1 MPEGFGFHSPPPMR
15 VVATAGGAGAGK
27 STLVRALTGRDPWAR
42 LPSGRVLALV
52 DRAAEAVLTSVA
64 TAEAV
69 VFVVAADQEWS
80 AQLAVQLDA
89 LHALDIRHGLLVV
102 TRADLADPGPVLR
115 RTRRAM
121 ATGAL
126 GRIESA
132 VVSARTG
139 AGIDRLR
146 LVLDRLAATLPPPPE
161 VPVRLWADGCAEAG
175 AEDKGVLVT
184 GTLLAGSIEREAELA
199 VGAQDRRLRVGGLES
214 LGRQVSAMSAPAR
227 ITVHLPE
234 AQPDESFT
242 GAALVTPG
250 RWRHVDVVDVR
261 LRPLPGRK
269 LGGVHGHLE
278 LGLGSAR
285 QPVFLRVLDGDIA
298 RLRLSEPLPLRIGDK
313 ALLRGCDQAP
323 LRSGAEVLAG
333 CTVLDILPPELAT
346 EAQLA
351 ARGLELMSR
360 SAIPNGGDELRRRG
374 LVKAG
379 DLLAMGCALPVAP
392 RAGDWLIDPAKLDEL
407 CRRLAALVRARA
419 REQPHDP
426 GVPKAEAVA
435 LLALPHRRLLEPVAR
450 AARDLG
456 VRINQ
461 GRLVL
466 TEGGTELPLPV
477 RQAVEKLRAELV
489 SSPFSAPEADRLAA
503 LRLTPK
509 SLAAAVRTG
518 LLLRLA
524 DGVYLG
530 PDAVERAVA
539 VLCALPQPFTVA
551 AARTALGT
559 SRRVAVPL
567 LELLDT
573 RRITVRLPDSR
584 RRIRPEHD

>member
-52 DRAAEAVLTSVA
+52 DEAVLTSVA

-80 AQLAVQLDA
+80 EQVAMQLDA

-102 TRADLADPGPVLR
+102 TRSDLADPGPVLR

-146 LVLDRLAATLPPPPE
+146 LVLDRLAAALPPSPE

-184 GTLLAGSIEREAELA
+184 GTLLTGSIERDTELA

-278 LGLGSAR
+278 LALGSAR

-313 ALLRGCDQAP
+313 ALLRGAE
-323 LRSGAEVLAG
+323 EVLAG
-333 CTVLDILPPELAT
+333 CTVLDILPPELDT

-351 ARGLELMSR
+351 GRGLELMSR

-392 RAGDWLIDPAKLDEL
+392 RAGDWLIDPAELDEL
-407 CRRLAALVRARA
+407 CQRLAALVRARA
-419 REQPHDP
+419 REQPYDP

-466 TEGGTELPLPV
+466 TEGGTELPQPV
-477 RQAVEKLRAELV
+477 RQAVEKLRAELAR
-489 SSPFSAPEADRLAA
+489 SPFSAPEANQLAA

-539 VLCALPQPFTVA
+539 VLCTLPQPFTVA

>member
-1 MPEGFGFHSPPPMR
+1 MR

-52 DRAAEAVLTSVA
+52 DRAPGAVQASVA

-69 VFVVAADQEWS
+69 VVVVAADQEFS
-80 AQLAVQLDA
+80 AELATQLDV

-115 RTRRAM
+115 RTRRAL

-126 GRIESA
+126 GRIECA

-139 AGIDRLR
+139 AGIDRFR
-146 LVLDRLAATLPPPPE
+146 SMLDRLAAALPPPPAA
-161 VPVRLWADGCAEAG
+161 PVRLWLDGVAEA
-175 AEDKGVLVT
+175 AEEKGVLVT
-184 GTLLAGSIEREAELA
+184 GTLITGSIENGAELA
-199 VGAQDRRLRVGGLES
+199 LGPEDRRVRVGGLES
-214 LGRQVSAMSAPAR
+214 LRRQVSVLSGPAR
-227 ITVHLPE
+227 VTVHLPE
-234 AQPDESFT
+234 EQPDELPVGT
-242 GAALVTPG
+242 ALVTPG
-250 RWRHVDVVDVR
+250 RWRHVGVLDVR

-269 LGGVHGHLE
+269 LDGVAGDLE
-278 LGLGSAR
+278 LGCGSAR
-285 QPVFLRVLDGDIA
+285 QPVFVRVLDGDIA
-298 RLRLSEPLPLRIGDK
+298 RLRLSEPLPLRIGDRG
-313 ALLRGCDQAP
+313 LLRG
-323 LRSGAEVLAG
+323 GEEVLAG
-333 CTVLDILPPELAT
+333 FTVLDILPPELGG
-346 EAQLA
+346 EAEQI
-351 ARGLELMSR
+351 ARGNELMSR
-360 SAIPNGGDELRRRG
+360 SGIPNGHDELRRRG
-374 LVKAG
+374 LVRAG
-379 DLLAMGCALPVAP
+379 DLLAMGAGLPLAP
-392 RAGDWLIDPAKLDEL
+392 RAGEWLIDPAKLDEL
-407 CRRLAALVRARA
+407 CGQLADLVRTRA
-419 REQPHDP
+419 REQPYDP

-466 TEGGTELPLPV
+466 AERGGELALPV
-477 RQAVEKLRAELV
+477 RQAIEALCAELARN
-489 SSPFSAPEADRLAA
+489 PFLAPEADQLTA

-518 LLLRLA
+518 LLVRLA

-530 PDAVERAVA
+530 PDAVEQAVA

-573 RRITVRLPDSR
+573 RRITIRLPDSR

>member
-1 MPEGFGFHSPPPMR
+1 MPEERGFQPPPPMR

-27 STLVRALTGRDPWAR
+27 SALVRALTGRDPWAR
-42 LPSGRVLALV
+42 LPSGQVLALV
-52 DRAAEAVLTSVA
+52 EA
-64 TAEAV
+64 TAETAAATLAV
-69 VFVVAADQEWS
+69 AEAAVIVVAADQPWS
-80 AQLAVQLDA
+80 EELAAQLDA
-89 LHALDIRHGLLVV
+89 VHALELRHALLVV

-115 RTRRAM
+115 RVRRAL

-126 GRIESA
+126 VRIESA

-146 LVLDRLAATLPPPPE
+146 LLLDRLAATLPAPAADS
-161 VPVRLWADGCAEAG
+161 PVRLWVDGVAEPG
-175 AEDKGVLVT
+175 GEDKGVLVT
-184 GTLLAGSIEREAELA
+184 GTLTAGALQTGSDLLLGAERQR
-199 VGAQDRRLRVGGLES
+199 VGALEV
-214 LGRQVSAMSAPAR
+214 LGRPVSAVTGPAR

-234 AQPDESFT
+234 HQAEESPV
-242 GAALVTPG
+242 GAALLTPG

-269 LGGVHGHLE
+269 LGGVEGDLD
-278 LGLGSAR
+278 LCLGSATLTAHVR
-285 QPVFLRVLDGDIA
+285 QLDADIA
-298 RLRLSEPLPLRIGDK
+298 RVRLSAPLPLRIGDK
-313 ALLRGCDQAP
+313 GLLRGQ
-323 LRSGAEVLAG
+323 GEILAG
-333 CTVLDILPPELAT
+333 LTVLDILPPELAT
-346 EAQLA
+346 EADTA
-351 ARGLELMSR
+351 ARALELMSR
-360 SAIPNGGDELRRRG
+360 SAIPNGADELRRRG
-374 LVKAG
+374 LIRAA
-379 DLLAMGCALPVAP
+379 DLLAMGCGLPAAP
-392 RAGDWLIDPAKLDEL
+392 RAGDWLIDAGKLDEL
-407 CRRLAALVRARA
+407 CQRLAALVRARA
-419 REQPHDP
+419 REHPYDP

-466 TEGGTELPLPV
+466 AERGGELPLPV
-477 RQAVEKLRAELV
+477 RQAVEKVRAELARN
-489 SSPFSAPEADRLAA
+489 PFSAPEADQLTA

-539 VLCALPQPFTVA
+539 VLATLQQPFTVA

-567 LELLDT
+567 LELLDS
-573 RRITVRLPDSR
+573 RRITLRLPDSR

>member
-1 MPEGFGFHSPPPMR
+1 M
-15 VVATAGGAGAGK
+15 
-27 STLVRALTGRDPWAR
+27 RALTGRDPWAR

-52 DRAAEAVLTSVA
+52 DRAPGAVQASVA

-69 VFVVAADQEWS
+69 VVVVAADQEFS
-80 AQLAVQLDA
+80 AELARQLDV

-102 TRADLADPGPVLR
+102 TRSDLADPGPVLR
-115 RTRRAM
+115 RSRRAL

-126 GRIESA
+126 GRIECA

-146 LVLDRLAATLPPPPE
+146 SLLDRLAAALPPPPE
-161 VPVRLWADGCAEAG
+161 VPVRLWLDEVAEAAAEEEKG
-175 AEDKGVLVT
+175 ALVT
-184 GTLLAGSIEREAELA
+184 GTLTAGSIETGAELA
-199 VGAQDRRLRVGGLES
+199 LGPEDRRVRVGGLES
-214 LGRQVSAMSAPAR
+214 LRCQVSALSGPAR

-234 AQPDESFT
+234 ARPEELPV

-250 RWRHVDVVDVR
+250 RWRHVSVLDVR

-269 LGGVHGHLE
+269 LDGVAGDLE
-278 LGLGSAR
+278 LGCGSAR
-285 QPVFLRVLDGDIA
+285 QPVFTRVLDGDIA
-298 RLRLSEPLPLRIGDK
+298 RLRLSEPLPLRIGDRG
-313 ALLRGCDQAP
+313 LLRG
-323 LRSGAEVLAG
+323 GEEILAG
-333 CTVLDILPPELAT
+333 FTVLDILPPELGS
-346 EAQLA
+346 EAELI
-351 ARGLELMSR
+351 ARGNELMSR
-360 SAIPNGGDELRRRG
+360 SGIPNGQDELRRRG
-374 LVKAG
+374 LVRAG
-379 DLLAMGCALPVAP
+379 DLLAMGAGLPLAP
-392 RAGDWLIDPAKLDEL
+392 RAGDWLIDPARLDEL
-407 CRRLAALVRARA
+407 CGQLAELVRARA
-419 REQPHDP
+419 REQPYDP

-466 TEGGTELPLPV
+466 AENGSELPLPV
-477 RQAVEKLRAELV
+477 RQAIEALRAELART
-489 SSPFSAPEADRLAA
+489 PFLAPEADQLTA

-573 RRITVRLPDSR
+573 KRITLRLPDSR